1 MLSEQRPPK
10 AKILTKLGPHNT
22 QHFKGLSS
30 LGNPIAKGPSFPY
43 THFKKLEQGWA
54 GRELTFPKGAE
65 RGGCPLTRC
74 QPLWE
79 WTGCDFGR
87 ICCSLSFQSYSHS
100 KTKIPRTWCKQGQT
114 PAWPFPG
121 RYRRLRKTYLGASR
135 IQGSQ
140 QQQEALLRGPACTFS
155 SCPGHMLLGWQHRL
169 ASPDLFCMRHMST
182 QHKSRAALTIQPS
195 CPRDPSRNAHWWK
208 PPGTGERV
216 REPPPASVAGARHSH
231 WTPAART

>member
-10 AKILTKLGPHNT
+10 AKILTKSGSHDT

-65 RGGCPLTRC
+65 RGGCPLTRR

-79 WTGCDFGR
+79 WTGYDFGR

-135 IQGSQ
+135 RRLCCVVLPVPSHPVLATCCWGGSTDWLPQ
-140 QQQEALLRGPACTFS
+140 TCSA
-155 SCPGHMLLGWQHRL
+155 
-169 ASPDLFCMRHMST
+169 
-182 QHKSRAALTIQPS
+182 
-195 CPRDPSRNAHWWK
+195 
-208 PPGTGERV
+208 
-216 REPPPASVAGARHSH
+216 
-231 WTPAART
+231 